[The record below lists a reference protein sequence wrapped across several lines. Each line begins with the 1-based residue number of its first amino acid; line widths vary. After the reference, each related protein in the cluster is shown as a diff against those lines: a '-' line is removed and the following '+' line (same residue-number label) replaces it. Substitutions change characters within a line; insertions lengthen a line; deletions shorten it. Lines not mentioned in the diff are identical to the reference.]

1 MYAIIGGVERQI
13 NQVDTFVE
21 YKGGSEITNM
31 TATEIFY
38 GARADRLSKKVLQME
53 VDGLALQLA
62 KGAQYMKL
70 PKISYGNIDE
80 FEGDTNIDKARNAE
94 IYYAKK
100 AAKLSKGAKKWKTK
114 L

>member
-1 MYAIIGGVERQI
+1 MTIGGVERVI

-21 YKGGSEITNM
+21 YSGGDVSGM

-53 VDGLALQLA
+53 TDNLALQLA
-62 KGAQYMKL
+62 RGVQFLKL
-70 PKISYGNIDE
+70 PKILYGNIDE
-80 FEGDTNIDKARNAE
+80 FEGDTNVDKARNAE
-94 IYYAKK
+94 IHYAKK
-100 AAKLSKGAKKWKTK
+100 AAKISRGAKKWNHK